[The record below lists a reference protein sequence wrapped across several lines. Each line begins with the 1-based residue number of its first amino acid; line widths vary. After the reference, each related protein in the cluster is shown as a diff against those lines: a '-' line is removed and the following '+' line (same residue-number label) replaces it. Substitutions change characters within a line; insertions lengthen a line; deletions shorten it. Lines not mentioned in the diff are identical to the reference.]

1 VIELDDRRR
10 LRGERGSSLVA
21 AVTLMFAFTAGAVIW
36 LARDADRNL
45 SNRSAAQ
52 SIAFQAA
59 RTGAQQL
66 DVAALRRG
74 EVAIDQGVAT
84 SAARSA
90 ATRLFTAYG
99 VSGEVV
105 TISFGATRPTIT
117 VTVRI
122 TDTGDPVTGVGTVEA
137 TDRP

>member
-1 VIELDDRRR
+1 
-10 LRGERGSSLVA
+10 
-21 AVTLMFAFTAGAVIW
+21 VTLMFAFTAGAVIW

-45 SNRSAAQ
+45 SNRSTAQ

-59 RTGAQQL
+59 RSGAQQL

-74 EVAIDQGVAT
+74 DVVIDGA
-84 SAARSA
+84 AARAAAAST
-90 ATRLFTAYG
+90 ATRLFDAYG
-99 VSGEVV
+99 VSGEIV
-105 TISFGATRPTIT
+105 TISFGLDRPTIS

-137 TDRP
+137 TDQP